1 MTADPGF
8 WWTAR
13 GLKLRS
19 TALLVLAAVILLS
32 TFVAGWAAA
41 GMADAAPLVVAWL
54 LARLV
59 EKPWLV
65 TRLRSPG
72 GPGRLAREMALQV
85 ALSLL
90 LFAAGGGL
98 AALIGWHPPVA
109 PLAAA
114 ALVLAAAGLSRAI
127 WRPLPPEW
135 DSFMDEAVSEL
146 TDMAADLQAQVAGVQ
161 PSDESEEAALTWLQE
176 QLDAQPQQDARHH
189 DLVDLVTGAM
199 DQVHPALLADVLL
212 ARARA
217 CPGDRELRAVT
228 VLVTDPWFSGQ
239 TAGRGLPCEVFEL
252 IAEGGDPG
260 ALSCWLHQVE
270 GLLDLRPEAWRDLPE
285 PQWLR
290 TVSAHTSDPALAA
303 DLSTQADRIAAL
315 QDGEATP

>member
-19 TALLVLAAVILLS
+19 MALLVLAAVILLS

-41 GMADAAPLVVAWL
+41 GMADAVPLVLAWV

-65 TRLRSPG
+65 TRLRTPG
-72 GPGRLAREMALQV
+72 GPGRLLGEMALQV
-85 ALSLL
+85 VLSLL

-98 AALIGWHPPVA
+98 AALSGWQPPVA

-127 WRPLPPEW
+127 WRPLPPEREAVL
-135 DSFMDEAVSEL
+135 DESASDLEDLPEGPQAQQADEAEAEALARV
-146 TDMAADLQAQVAGVQ
+146 QAR
-161 PSDESEEAALTWLQE
+161 
-176 QLDAQPQQDARHH
+176 LDALPERGARHH
-189 DLVDLVTGAM
+189 DLVAPVTEVMA
-199 DQVHPALLADVLL
+199 QVRPALLADLLL
-212 ARARA
+212 ARAQA
-217 CPGDRELRAVT
+217 CPGDRDLRAAT
-228 VLVTDPWFSGQ
+228 VLMTDPWFSRQ
-239 TAGRGLPCEVFEL
+239 IAGRGLPSEVFAL
-252 IAEGGDPG
+252 IAEAEGPG
-260 ALSCWLHQVE
+260 ALTCWLHQVE
-270 GLLDLRPEAWRDLPE
+270 ALLDLVPGTWRDLPE

-290 TVSAHTSDPALAA
+290 RVAGQTGDPALAA
-303 DLSTQADRIAAL
+303 DLSAQADRIAAL
-315 QDGEATP
+315 ADGEATP